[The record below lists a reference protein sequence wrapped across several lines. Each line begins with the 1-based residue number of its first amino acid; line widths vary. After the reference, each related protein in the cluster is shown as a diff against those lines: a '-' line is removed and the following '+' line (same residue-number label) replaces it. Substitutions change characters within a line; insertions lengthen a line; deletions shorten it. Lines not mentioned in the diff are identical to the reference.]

1 MISILDMTTFKTMK
15 KVMPPPP
22 AATCLAF
29 HFPEGDSI
37 VAIDMNNST
46 IVIYNLHSDEVVT
59 RKLEG
64 HSKRVT
70 SHAFSNT
77 LNVLVSSGADAYWK
91 LQYYFQTWLLL

>member
-1 MISILDMTTFKTMK
+1 MK
-15 KVMPPPP
+15 KVRPPPP

-29 HFPEGDSI
+29 HSRDDGI
-37 VAIDMNNST
+37 VAIGMDNST
-46 IVIYNLHSDEVVT
+46 IVT

-70 SHAFSNT
+70 SLAFSNT

>member
-1 MISILDMTTFKTMK
+1 MR
-15 KVMPPPP
+15 KVRPPPP

-29 HFPEGDSI
+29 HSRDDGI
-37 VAIDMNNST
+37 VAIGMDNST
-46 IVIYNLHSDEVVT
+46 IVT

-70 SHAFSNT
+70 SLAFSNT

-91 LQYYFQTWLLL
+91 LQYYFQTSLPL